1 MELDLSNKNTE
12 LATQSDTKGYM
23 TGDWGKEDV
32 SIPRLSLV
40 QAVSNMEEFENGSF
54 VYDRQV
60 QIGKKYETHTVYVLS
75 MHKYYEE
82 DLEYGSD
89 DMPRRWNSE
98 QDARADGAV
107 LKWENGNGAR
117 FSPRCD
123 LVLLVPIDLEHAHY
137 EFNGQGY
144 VKCVYTFKSTAY
156 NNAKRIFTA
165 TNGKNAGGIP
175 YALTWALSSEQKD
188 NGKNKWYVPV
198 VTNQGATDAKI
209 REWIENEVI

>member
-1 MELDLSNKNTE
+1 
-12 LATQSDTKGYM
+12 
-23 TGDWGKEDV
+23 
-32 SIPRLSLV
+32 
-40 QAVSNMEEFENGSF
+40 
-54 VYDRQV
+54 
-60 QIGKKYETHTVYVLS
+60 
-75 MHKYYEE
+75 
-82 DLEYGSD
+82 
-89 DMPRRWNSE
+89 
-98 QDARADGAV
+98 
-107 LKWENGNGAR
+107 
-117 FSPRCD
+117 
-123 LVLLVPIDLEHAHY
+123 LEHAHY

-144 VKCVYTFKSTAY
+144 VKCIYTFKSTAY